1 METDEILEA
10 KESEVREIRDHC
22 KDKIEKHKSEA
33 SRLREDREHR
43 EVQIAQLISANLELK
58 FQVDEFARRGRVLS
72 SNLVA
77 SFLIEDLCWRSQTVC
92 PSTVV
97 KLCLSFLGCR
107 RAVKY

>member
-22 KDKIEKHKSEA
+22 KDKIEKQKSEA
-33 SRLREDREHR
+33 SRLREDREHK

-77 SFLIEDLCWRSQTVC
+77 SFLKEAVSGQTLLEESDRV
-92 PSTVV
+92 S
-97 KLCLSFLGCR
+97 
-107 RAVKY
+107 KYSC